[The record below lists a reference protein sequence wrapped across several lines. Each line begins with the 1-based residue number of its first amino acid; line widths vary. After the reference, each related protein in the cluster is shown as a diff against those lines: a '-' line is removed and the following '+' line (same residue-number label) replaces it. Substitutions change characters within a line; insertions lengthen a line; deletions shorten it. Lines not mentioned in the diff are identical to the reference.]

1 MGRVVVGVA
10 LGLLLCDCV
19 NLISVMADECGRS
32 RRFIESKTESEKEW
46 SSEVPGRLGSSE
58 PPSYLYVHFLES

>member
-19 NLISVMADECGRS
+19 NLISVTADECGRS
-32 RRFIESKTESEKEW
+32 RRFIESKEEW

-58 PPSYLYVHFLES
+58 PPSFLYVHFLES